1 MMTIEYCLEV
11 THADEVLEKRLT
23 RKRESYMIR
32 YEGILQNMAYLSI
45 FKYFNMN
52 ERQEDVA
59 RFKH

>member
-1 MMTIEYCLEV
+1 MMTLEYCLGV
-11 THADEVLEKRLT
+11 THADEILENRLT

-32 YEGILQNMAYLSI
+32 YEGIPQNMPYLSI